1 MTRSVRWGISL
12 VLVLGFCVAAQGQE
26 SYLDE
31 YVVHVKP
38 GKRAEFDSLIKKMA
52 AANRA
57 NGGDNWTATET
68 TYGNTDIVTFVSG
81 RGSYGDIEK
90 ASAALMGAMGKA
102 MGRPATEKLFADLS
116 DCSAESQGVL
126 LRMRPDLSSNLPTD
140 MAEREKIVGGRR
152 WIRTTRIVVR
162 FGMAPRFEALAKE
175 VKAAREKSD
184 SKTLVWITQSAAGD
198 MNGVYYVNQLE
209 SSLEGFDSPAI
220 DLQKIMGDE
229 AFQKLMKA
237 GSEVIEKEDVTI
249 SHFLPELSN
258 PTAAMVDASPDF
270 WRPKATA
277 AKPAAAKSG
286 AAKAS
291 EEK

>member
-1 MTRSVRWGISL
+1 MRHKARWGISL
-12 VLVLGFCVAAQGQE
+12 VLLLGFCVAAQGQE

-38 GKRAEFDSLIKKMA
+38 GRRTEFDSLIKKMA

-68 TYGNTDIVTFVSG
+68 VYGNTDIVTFVSG
-81 RGSYGDIEK
+81 RASYGDIEK
-90 ASAALMGAMGKA
+90 ASGALMGAMVKG

-116 DCSAESQGVL
+116 DCSADSQGVL

-140 MAEREKIVGGRR
+140 PAEREKVVGGQR

-162 FGMAPRFEALAKE
+162 FGMGPRFEELAKQ
-175 VKAAREKSD
+175 VKAARESD

-198 MNGVYYVNQLE
+198 LNSVYYVNQLE
-209 SSLEGFDSPAI
+209 SSLAGFDATGA
-220 DLQKIMGDE
+220 DLQKAMGNE
-229 AFQKLMKA
+229 AFEKLIKA
-237 GSEVIEKEDVTI
+237 ASEIIEKEDVTI

-258 PTAAMVDASPDF
+258 PTASMADASPEF
-270 WRPKATA
+270 WRPKPVA
-277 AKPAAAKSG
+277 AK
-286 AAKAS
+286 
-291 EEK
+291 